1 VARGCELVARRSKL
15 VASRCK
21 LAASRCKVVA
31 SRCKVVASRCKVV
44 AREPPFGERLRESAD
59 GPSGRVATTDEFM
72 ESRSEFVRR

>member
-31 SRCKVVASRCKVV
+31 
-44 AREPPFGERLRESAD
+44 REPPFGERLRESAD
-59 GPSGRVATTDEFM
+59 GPSGLVTTTDEFM